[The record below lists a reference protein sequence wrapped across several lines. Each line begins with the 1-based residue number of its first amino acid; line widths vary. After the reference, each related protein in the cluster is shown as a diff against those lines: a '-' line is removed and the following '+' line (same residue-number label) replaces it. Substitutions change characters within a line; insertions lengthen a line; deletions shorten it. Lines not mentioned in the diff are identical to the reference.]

1 MLGKRQHIYPIVLLI
16 CVLCISVANATSQPA
31 PTPKPGSFCPGPEI
45 RLVVA
50 EELSASL
57 DLTLHSM
64 AALVNKNKEVAFNDL
79 NNAGTILYLAA
90 SRGAAARSNL
100 LLDAVIQAKHG
111 EDFSSMLDW
120 FPLLQTSLQTIP
132 DDPAVTKA
140 RTLIFGAEDIMQ
152 YQKDVDPIKP
162 LKEARH
168 MLACDALDLPLQE
181 AKKAQQSL
189 MSKFNNGTLK
199 NTDYSRLL
207 DPLRSALAYSMSGNV
222 E

>member
-1 MLGKRQHIYPIVLLI
+1 
-16 CVLCISVANATSQPA
+16 VASATPKA
-31 PTPKPGSFCPGPEI
+31 VPKPGSFCPGPEV

-64 AALVNKNKEVAFNDL
+64 AALVAKDKSTAFNEL
-79 NNAGTILYLAA
+79 NSAGTLLYLAA

-100 LLDAVIQAKHG
+100 LIDAVIQAKHG
-111 EDFSSMLDW
+111 EDFSDMLDW

-132 DDPAVTKA
+132 EDPAVTKA
-140 RTLIFGAEDIMQ
+140 RNLIFGAEDIMQ
-152 YQKDVDPIKP
+152 YQKDVDPITP

-168 MLACDALDLPLQE
+168 MLACDALDLPLHE
-181 AKKAQQSL
+181 AKKEQHLLMTKLAQ
-189 MSKFNNGTLK
+189 GTLK
-199 NTDYSRLL
+199 NDDYSLLL
-207 DPLRSALAYSMSGNV
+207 DPVRSALAYSMSGNI